1 MSTNSRWPA
10 PSLRLSKGEA
20 RRFLLAHQR
29 LWPPRR
35 LQGKD
40 GILEYVRQVGS
51 IQFDPI
57 NVVGR
62 NPDLVL
68 QSRTRRYQPGL
79 LEELLYG
86 ERRLVEVWD
95 KAASIILTSDW
106 PRFARHRERMRREH
120 GSPSNPQMKAAPQVI
135 EAIRDRGPLSSI
147 DFKHQDRIRSDWG
160 IPTTL
165 ARAALEILHAMGEL
179 VVDHRVGTRR
189 AFDLTERLLPA
200 DLVSAPDP
208 IDDSD
213 YRAWQVLR
221 RIGGLG
227 LASPTASEYWLTSDQ
242 MKSRERQAILNRLV
256 EAGELVAV
264 AVEGLPD
271 QRFFLRQAD
280 LPTLEAVRSKR
291 PSQPK
296 ASFIAPLDNLMWQR
310 DLLRLIFDFDYIWEV
325 YKPAAQRKYG
335 YYVLPVLY
343 GDRFVARFDPKF
355 DRTSG
360 ELTIANWWWE
370 DGVRV
375 DDRMS
380 AALIVCVREFMRYL
394 GAVHIRSGPKITR
407 DKRLGWLS
415 SRQLSR

>member
-1 MSTNSRWPA
+1 
-10 PSLRLSKGEA
+10 
-20 RRFLLAHQR
+20 
-29 LWPPRR
+29 
-35 LQGKD
+35 
-40 GILEYVRQVGS
+40 
-51 IQFDPI
+51 
-57 NVVGR
+57 
-62 NPDLVL
+62 
-68 QSRTRRYQPGL
+68 
-79 LEELLYG
+79 
-86 ERRLVEVWD
+86 
-95 KAASIILTSDW
+95 
-106 PRFARHRERMRREH
+106 MRREH

-242 MKSRERQAILNRLV
+242 MKSRERQPILSRLV
-256 EAGELVAV
+256 EAGELVGV

-271 QRFFLRQAD
+271 QRFFLRQSD
-280 LPTLEAVRSKR
+280 LPTLEAVRAKR
-291 PSQPK
+291 SPQPK

-310 DLLRLIFDFDYIWEV
+310 DLLRMIFDFDYIWEV

-394 GAVHIRSGPKITR
+394 GAVHIRSGPKISR

>member
-1 MSTNSRWPA
+1 M
-10 PSLRLSKGEA
+10 
-20 RRFLLAHQR
+20 LAHQR

-35 LQGKD
+35 LQGKE
-40 GILEYVRQVGS
+40 GILEYVRRVGS

-68 QSRTRRYQPGL
+68 QSRIGRYQPGL
-79 LEELLYG
+79 LEELLYR

-106 PRFARHRERMRREH
+106 PRFARHRERMRREY
-120 GSPSNPQMKAAPQVI
+120 GRDSNPQMKAAPLVI
-135 EAIRDRGPLSSI
+135 EAIRERGPLSSI
-147 DFKHQDRIRSDWG
+147 DFKEQERIQSDWG

-189 AFDLTERLLPA
+189 AFDLAERLLPA
-200 DLVSAPDP
+200 DLTSAPDP
-208 IDDSD
+208 IDDDSD

-227 LASPTASEYWLTSDQ
+227 LASPTASEYWLASDRV
-242 MKSRERQAILNRLV
+242 KSRERQPILSRLV
-256 EAGELVAV
+256 EAAELVAV

-291 PSQPK
+291 APQPK
-296 ASFIAPLDNLMWQR
+296 ASFIAPLDNLMWHR
-310 DLLRLIFDFDYIWEV
+310 ELLRQIFNFDYVWEV
-325 YKPAAQRKYG
+325 YKPARQRKYG

-355 DRTSG
+355 DRTAR

-370 DGVRV
+370 EDVRV

-380 AALIVCVREFMRYL
+380 EALRVSMKDFMRYL
-394 GAVHIRSGPKITR
+394 GASRIQLGPTIRR
-407 DKRLGWLS
+407 DQRLRWLS
-415 SRQLSR
+415 GLRRIQ

>member
-1 MSTNSRWPA
+1 M
-10 PSLRLSKGEA
+10 
-20 RRFLLAHQR
+20 

-35 LQGKD
+35 LQGKN
-40 GILEYVRQVGS
+40 GILDFVGRVGA

-68 QSRTRRYQPGL
+68 QSRVGRYHPGL
-79 LEELLYG
+79 LEDLLY
-86 ERRLVEVWD
+86 RDRQLVDGWD
-95 KAASIILTSDW
+95 KAASIFLTNDW
-106 PRFARHRERMRREH
+106 PSFARHRERMRREY
-120 GSPSNPQMKAAPQVI
+120 GSASNPQMKAAPQVI
-135 EAIRDRGPLSSI
+135 EAIRERGPLSSI
-147 DFKHQDRIRSDWG
+147 DFKHQERIQWTWG

-189 AFDLTERLLPA
+189 AFDLAERLLPQ
-200 DLVSAPDP
+200 DLLSAPDP
-208 IDDSD
+208 IEHDPD
-213 YRAWQVLR
+213 YRAWHVMR

-227 LASPTASEYWLTSDQ
+227 LASPTASEYWLAIHQ
-242 MKSRERQAILNRLV
+242 VKSGERQAILSRLV

-264 AVEGLPD
+264 GVEGLPD
-271 QRFFLRQAD
+271 QRFFLRLAD
-280 LPTLEAVRSKR
+280 LSTLETVRRKR
-291 PSQPK
+291 PPEPK
-296 ASFIAPLDNLMWQR
+296 ASFIAPLDNLMWHR
-310 DLLRLIFDFDYIWEV
+310 DLLRRIFDFDYIWEV
-325 YKPAAQRKYG
+325 YKPARQRKYG

-375 DDRMS
+375 DGRMS
-380 AALIVCVREFMRYL
+380 AALMVCVREFMRYL
-394 GAVHIRSGPKITR
+394 GAVRIRSGPKITQ
-407 DKRLGWLS
+407 DKRLRWLS
-415 SRQLSR
+415 SPQLIR